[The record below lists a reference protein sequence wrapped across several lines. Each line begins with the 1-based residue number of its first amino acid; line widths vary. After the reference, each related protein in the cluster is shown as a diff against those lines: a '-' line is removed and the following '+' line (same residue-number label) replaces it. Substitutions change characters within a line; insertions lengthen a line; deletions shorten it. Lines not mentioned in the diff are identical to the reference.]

1 MKFTDK
7 RMELVNVIPNEVI
20 QTPKDKYGMYL
31 PVCGCQLL

>member
-7 RMELVNVIPNEVI
+7 RMEIVKFILSEVT

-31 PVCGCQLL
+31 HVCGC